1 MKSLMSINVQS
12 SFLESLNRCSSDYRK
27 PSPKDRANR
36 YAIARGSA
44 LECGAILDALLTLS
58 LLPESAH
65 SKAKILLVRIASML
79 SKLSRPVP

>member
-1 MKSLMSINVQS
+1 MESRKTLCLDTELLAVCCSLGA
-12 SFLESLNRCSSDYRK
+12 YARK
-27 PSPKDRANR
+27 FPWYR